1 MLTAGG
7 EAQRGQATVWGWVE
21 RQAGRAATAA
31 AAAADAPALADARL
45 PVQPQEGPPA
55 AEALPL
61 PPSDAD
67 FPPLGATSA
76 AAVSAQP
83 PSAASLRRTRG
94 DFWAALTS
102 ALGAEPL
109 ETDEEQYLSMYL
121 VPAAGGA
128 FLLLEVSLPREGF
141 PAAAPQVALGA
152 LDSADAGQAGPA
164 ATPPRLRLRWAPHL
178 DVQAAAQR
186 LAEAVTRR
194 AAAWPEH
201 AADSDEEALSAGAHH
216 AADLAERTQN
226 LSLL

>member
-31 AAAADAPALADARL
+31 AAAADAPALADAR

-55 AEALPL
+55 AEALPP

-76 AAVSAQP
+76 AAASAQP

-109 ETDEEQYLSMYL
+109 ETDEELYLSMYL

-201 AADSDEEALSAGAHH
+201 AADSDEEASSASQSCGGPC
-216 AADLAERTQN
+216 
-226 LSLL
+226 